1 MHSAT
6 ADTTLHGASVMRVAV
21 WGHPYAEFPAGCDSV
36 AEIAERLAALRE
48 AGIDLYFPFV
58 AVTGEHFFESEVLGR
73 PARDLLGPFLEAARQ
88 VGMAVHPILGLG
100 GPLGLG
106 QQTYEPPAEAAGVP
120 QYVLHWA
127 CASWG
132 ENHERAVLVANEI
145 IEHYRPEG
153 IHLDY
158 ARFPNA
164 EVLARYP
171 CACARCKEAR
181 LHWLGKPIPEPQ
193 DLLKPGVVYREL
205 QMRSEFVRAFVE
217 SMRGLTDHHGVELSA
232 SVRPR
237 YYEDALA
244 EGQDWADWCADGLID
259 VCCPMSYTESF
270 GTFALWMARHLR
282 LTGNGDV
289 QWLAGIGVDSPEARL
304 NAEQMARQARFA
316 RSAGADGVA
325 LFSAGTLDAE
335 QLASVREVSGL

>member
-1 MHSAT
+1 
-6 ADTTLHGASVMRVAV
+6 MRVAA

-36 AEIAERLAALRE
+36 AEIVERLGALRE

-58 AVTGEHFFESEVLGR
+58 AVTGEHFFASEALGQ
-73 PARDLLGPFLEAARQ
+73 PGRDLLEPLMAAARQ

-106 QQTYEPPAEAAGVP
+106 VHVYEPPAEASGVP

-132 ENHERAVLVANEI
+132 ENHERAVLVAGEI
-145 IEHYRPEG
+145 IERYGPEG

-158 ARFPNA
+158 ARYPNA
-164 EVLARYP
+164 DVITRYP
-171 CACARCKEAR
+171 CACSRCKESR
-181 LHWLGKPIPEPQ
+181 LRWLGKPIPEPQ
-193 DLLKPGVVYREL
+193 DLVKPGVVYKEV
-205 QMRSEFVRAFVE
+205 QMRAEYVRAFVE
-217 SMRGLTDHHGVELSA
+217 SMRGLTDHFGVQLSA

-244 EGQDWADWCADGLID
+244 EGQDWADWCADALID
-259 VCCPMSYTESF
+259 ICCPMTYTESF

-282 LTGNGDV
+282 LTGEAPV

-304 NAEQMARQARFA
+304 DAEQMARQARFA
-316 RSAGADGVA
+316 HSVGADGVA
-325 LFSAGTLDAE
+325 LFSVGALDRE
-335 QLASVREVSGL
+335 HLAAVRELATL